1 MNTIKKISSKEILNL
16 LDNREFFSIKNSL
29 NEMNGVDIATLFSTI
44 PTEQLLL
51 LYRLLKKDLAAE
63 TFVGMSPETQK
74 ELIQGFSDQDL
85 EILLTEIYA
94 DDLADIL
101 EELPAGV
108 VSKIISKADPD
119 MRKDINLLLNYPED
133 SAGAIMTTEFISMS
147 RNTMVSDAFEWIRTH
162 GDDRKDV
169 YTCYITDEN
178 RKLQGITTVREML
191 LQKNNIQISEIMDTN
206 VISVNTHDDRED
218 AARIFD
224 KYNLHVLPVTDSEN
238 RLVGIITSDDVIDVI
253 QEEVTEDFEKMSAM
267 VPSNDS
273 YLNMSVLK
281 QVRNRLPWLLILMFS
296 SIFTGIIIN
305 HYEAAFE
312 TLPVLVA
319 LMPMLSDTGGNCGSQ
334 TSTLIIRGMALNEIN
349 IQDFLKVFW
358 KEFRIG
364 FLVGVV
370 LAITNGVRVMIQYRN
385 LKIAIIIAITLL
397 LVTIVSKLMGAI
409 LPILAKTV
417 NLDPA
422 LIASP
427 ILTTIVDICAVWIYF
442 KIAFSILRL

>member
-147 RNTMVSDAFEWIRTH
+147 RIIPSAA
-162 GDDRKDV
+162 
-169 YTCYITDEN
+169 EN
-178 RKLQGITTVREML
+178 
-191 LQKNNIQISEIMDTN
+191 
-206 VISVNTHDDRED
+206 
-218 AARIFD
+218 A
-224 KYNLHVLPVTDSEN
+224 
-238 RLVGIITSDDVIDVI
+238 
-253 QEEVTEDFEKMSAM
+253 
-267 VPSNDS
+267 
-273 YLNMSVLK
+273 
-281 QVRNRLPWLLILMFS
+281 
-296 SIFTGIIIN
+296 
-305 HYEAAFE
+305 
-312 TLPVLVA
+312 
-319 LMPMLSDTGGNCGSQ
+319 
-334 TSTLIIRGMALNEIN
+334 
-349 IQDFLKVFW
+349 
-358 KEFRIG
+358 
-364 FLVGVV
+364 
-370 LAITNGVRVMIQYRN
+370 
-385 LKIAIIIAITLL
+385 
-397 LVTIVSKLMGAI
+397 
-409 LPILAKTV
+409 
-417 NLDPA
+417 
-422 LIASP
+422 
-427 ILTTIVDICAVWIYF
+427 
-442 KIAFSILRL
+442 

>member
-63 TFVGMSPETQK
+63 TFVEMSPETQK

-85 EILLTEIYA
+85 EILLTEIYADDLILLTEIYA

-224 KYNLHVLPVTDSEN
+224 KYNLHVLCHS
-238 RLVGIITSDDVIDVI
+238 R
-253 QEEVTEDFEKMSAM
+253 
-267 VPSNDS
+267 
-273 YLNMSVLK
+273 
-281 QVRNRLPWLLILMFS
+281 R
-296 SIFTGIIIN
+296 
-305 HYEAAFE
+305 
-312 TLPVLVA
+312 
-319 LMPMLSDTGGNCGSQ
+319 GN
-334 TSTLIIRGMALNEIN
+334 
-349 IQDFLKVFW
+349 
-358 KEFRIG
+358 
-364 FLVGVV
+364 
-370 LAITNGVRVMIQYRN
+370 
-385 LKIAIIIAITLL
+385 
-397 LVTIVSKLMGAI
+397 
-409 LPILAKTV
+409 
-417 NLDPA
+417 
-422 LIASP
+422 
-427 ILTTIVDICAVWIYF
+427 
-442 KIAFSILRL
+442 

>member
-253 QEEVTEDFEKMSAM
+253 QEEVTEDFES
-267 VPSNDS
+267 
-273 YLNMSVLK
+273 
-281 QVRNRLPWLLILMFS
+281 
-296 SIFTGIIIN
+296 
-305 HYEAAFE
+305 
-312 TLPVLVA
+312 
-319 LMPMLSDTGGNCGSQ
+319 
-334 TSTLIIRGMALNEIN
+334 
-349 IQDFLKVFW
+349 VFW
-358 KEFRIG
+358 SALYWQSQMEF
-364 FLVGVV
+364 V
-370 LAITNGVRVMIQYRN
+370 L
-385 LKIAIIIAITLL
+385 
-397 LVTIVSKLMGAI
+397 
-409 LPILAKTV
+409 
-417 NLDPA
+417 
-422 LIASP
+422 
-427 ILTTIVDICAVWIYF
+427 
-442 KIAFSILRL
+442 